1 MQYWAIPLQRF
12 YRGRYDPDGR
22 PIRGGITVVAREAE
36 LLAVT
41 LKTGIIRKMAGIV
54 FAVTMCAFVFS
65 GSPTAAVGKTTT
77 RWRPP
82 NCLRGQ
88 ADSHRR

>member
-54 FAVTMCAFVFS
+54 SRSRCARSCSAVRQLLLWEDDDPVATS
-65 GSPTAAVGKTTT
+65 KLPSRT
-77 RWRPP
+77 
-82 NCLRGQ
+82 
-88 ADSHRR
+88 S